1 MARKQLLQISSG
13 NPHWFVFQ
21 TCNFGPIATC
31 LKRWPLVLGELAR
44 ISHHFGRVHI
54 QGGAQ

>member
-1 MARKQLLQISSG
+1 MARQQRLHISSG
-13 NPHWFVFQ
+13 NPHWFIFQ

-31 LKRWPLVLGELAR
+31 LMHRPLVLGELAR
-44 ISHHFGRVHI
+44 ISHYLGLVHI